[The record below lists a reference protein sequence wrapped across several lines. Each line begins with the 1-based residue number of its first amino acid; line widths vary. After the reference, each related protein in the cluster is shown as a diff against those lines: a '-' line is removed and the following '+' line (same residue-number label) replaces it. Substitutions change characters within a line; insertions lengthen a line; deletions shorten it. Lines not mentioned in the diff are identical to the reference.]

1 MAVATTLAITAGV
14 AGVTKMVD
22 AQMTKNN
29 AKAELKKQEQK
40 ANDAKTALAEL
51 EKNRQEVINPYENM
65 ANEFENIGV
74 ATQASKFAA
83 EEADIALANTLDT
96 IMQTG
101 GGAGGATALARAA
114 LESKRGISADIE
126 KQEQAN
132 NTARAEG
139 ANQVQQLKAQGEAYK
154 FETQEARDVSKM
166 DRLQTEQDNAEAMAT
181 QANNVKMAANQQM
194 LGAVGGMTSS
204 LAGGVQSF
212 GAGGAN
218 EYLGAVIPP
227 TTTP

>member
-1 MAVATTLAITAGV
+1 MAVATSIAIAAGIG
-14 AGVTKMVD
+14 GVTKMVD

-29 AKAELKKQEQK
+29 AKAELIKQEQK

-166 DRLQTEQDNAEAMAT
+166 DRLQTEQDNAEAMAM

-194 LGAVGGMTSS
+194 LGAVSGMASD
-204 LAGGVQSF
+204 LAGGLTGSTGNQL
-212 GAGGAN
+212 GG
-218 EYLGAVIPP
+218 LLQG
-227 TTTP
+227 

>member
-1 MAVATTLAITAGV
+1 MAVATSIAIAAGIG
-14 AGVTKMVD
+14 GVTKMVD

-29 AKAELKKQEQK
+29 AKSELKKQEQK

-101 GGAGGATALARAA
+101 GGSGGATALARAA

-166 DRLQTEQDNAEAMAT
+166 DRLQAEQDNAEAMAM

-194 LGAVGGMTSS
+194 VGAVGSMATSLTGMAGSS
-204 LAGGVQSF
+204 LGTI
-212 GAGGAN
+212 GAA
-218 EYLGAVIPP
+218 PP
-227 TTTP
+227 PVTTP

>member
-1 MAVATTLAITAGV
+1 MAVATSMAIAAGV

-194 LGAVGGMTSS
+194 LGAVSGMASDLTGGLTGSTGNQ
-204 LAGGVQSF
+204 LGGLLQ
-212 GAGGAN
+212 G
-218 EYLGAVIPP
+218 
-227 TTTP
+227 

>member
-1 MAVATTLAITAGV
+1 MAVATSIAIAAGV

-29 AKAELKKQEQK
+29 AKAELIKQEQK

-166 DRLQTEQDNAEAMAT
+166 DRLQTEQDNAEAMAM

-194 LGAVGGMTSS
+194 LGAVSGMASD
-204 LAGGVQSF
+204 LAGGLTGSTGNQL
-212 GAGGAN
+212 GG
-218 EYLGAVIPP
+218 LLQG
-227 TTTP
+227 

>member
-1 MAVATTLAITAGV
+1 MAVATSIAIAAGIG
-14 AGVTKMVD
+14 GVTKMVD

-29 AKAELKKQEQK
+29 AKSELIKQEQK

-101 GGAGGATALARAA
+101 GGSGGATALARAA

-166 DRLQTEQDNAEAMAT
+166 DRLQAEQDNAEAMAM

-194 LGAVGGMTSS
+194 VGAVGSMATSLTGMAGSS
-204 LAGGVQSF
+204 LGTI
-212 GAGGAN
+212 GAA
-218 EYLGAVIPP
+218 PP
-227 TTTP
+227 PVTTP

>member
-1 MAVATTLAITAGV
+1 MAVATSLAIGAGV
-14 AGVTKMVD
+14 KGITSMVS
-22 AQMTKNN
+22 AQMNKNN
-29 AKAELKKQEQK
+29 AKEQMKIQEQK

-114 LESKRGISADIE
+114 LESKRGISADIQ

-154 FETQEARDVSKM
+154 FETQEARDVTKM
-166 DRLQTEQDNAEAMAT
+166 DRLQTEQDNAEALAQ
-181 QANNVKMAANQQM
+181 QANNVKMAANQDM
-194 LGAVGGMTSS
+194 LGAVGNMAGSLGTEGMFLGKTGK
-204 LAGGVQSF
+204 LF
-212 GAGGAN
+212 G
-218 EYLGAVIPP
+218 
-227 TTTP
+227 